1 MKHLH
6 LSKLKPMKK
15 IALSLLA
22 GLVIACGGSTE
33 KKEDGFKFNRT
44 KKEETKA
51 VKEIFA
57 ISTPSNHS
65 FKIVWGKKN
74 AKKRI

>member
-6 LSKLKPMKK
+6 LSKIKPMKK

-33 KKEDGFKFNRT
+33 KKRMVLSLTEQ
-44 KKEETKA
+44 KEETKA
-51 VKEIFA
+51 VR
-57 ISTPSNHS
+57 
-65 FKIVWGKKN
+65 KKCYSH
-74 AKKRI
+74 